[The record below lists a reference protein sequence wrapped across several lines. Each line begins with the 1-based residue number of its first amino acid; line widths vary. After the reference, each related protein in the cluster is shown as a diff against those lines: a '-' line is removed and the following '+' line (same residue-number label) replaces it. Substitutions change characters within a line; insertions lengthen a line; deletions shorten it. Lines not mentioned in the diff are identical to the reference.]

1 MGFFDFLKPKQNNQM
16 NDTFARME
24 ATWFPKGEKDI
35 KYAVNELLFILNNK
49 IDSSE
54 AETIILKSI
63 AISNI
68 SQEFNKDRLK
78 LHLAGYCLN
87 HFNDSQLEAFYN
99 YLQACKVGR
108 LMSQKTPSEITRIGD
123 NGYAW

>member
-1 MGFFDFLKPKQNNQM
+1 MGFFDFLKPKQNNQK
-16 NDTFARME
+16 NDNFARWD
-24 ATWFPKGEKDI
+24 ATWFPKGEMDI
-35 KYAVNELLFILNNK
+35 NYAIKELLFILNNK
-49 IDSSE
+49 IESSE
-54 AETIILKSI
+54 AETIIIKSI

-68 SQEFNKDRLK
+68 AQEFNKERLK

-87 HFNDSQLEAFYN
+87 HFNEAQIDAFYN

-108 LMSQKTPSEITRIGD
+108 LMNQKTPSEITRLED